1 VYQYE
6 QVEND
11 KNRCGVYHM
20 GLSAV
25 NQNASKNVLYLRE
38 LRNLSRKELA
48 ERAALFDVAL
58 SETAIRRIEDGSR
71 PLRADEAAAI
81 SEIFNI
87 DLQELLYQSLEG
99 QDPLK
104 KSIHALREGVSKLE
118 TADAAFS
125 QSAKDLVRARADVM
139 MSLIRYSEFA
149 HIRVDGDELETLP
162 QTVRE
167 GATTLPNGMVILA
180 DSEASRAI
188 KALDRNLEAY
198 RAAVSLRSAPR
209 DEEG

>member
-1 VYQYE
+1 
-6 QVEND
+6 
-11 KNRCGVYHM
+11 M
-20 GLSAV
+20 GLNGV
-25 NQNASKNVLYLRE
+25 NENASKNLLYLRE
-38 LRNLSRKELA
+38 LRHLSRKELA

-71 PLRADEAAAI
+71 PLRVDEAAAI

-87 DLQELLYQSLEG
+87 DLQELLYQSLGG

-118 TADAAFS
+118 TADETLS
-125 QSAKDLVRARADVM
+125 QSAKDLIRARGEVM
-139 MSLIRYSEFA
+139 MSLIQYSEFA
-149 HIRVDGDELETLP
+149 DIRISDDELETLP

-180 DSEASRAI
+180 DSEAFRAI
-188 KALDRNLEAY
+188 KALNRNLDAY
-198 RAAVSLRSAPR
+198 RAAVSLRSATN
-209 DEEG
+209 DGDD